1 MRERK
6 CEGVCVLECVCLKKM
21 RERRERERERE
32 RERCEK
38 DRGDAK
44 VGMEK

>member
-21 RERRERERERE
+21 RERRERER
-32 RERCEK
+32 CEK
-38 DRGDAK
+38 DRGDGKA
-44 VGMEK
+44 GMEK